1 LDRPAGSG
9 LAKIYI
15 AISVKKPVLGSLGSL
30 GSLGAL
36 PALGLIIPVMGVGI
50 ARAVLGAFGLWSDF
64 GKSSFSGAGFSSFD
78 FSLARSIELTLLIA
92 SISTA
97 LALCVGALA
106 AIYIYQAE
114 RHSRLLKIGVVV
126 VLLTPHL
133 VSAVSINLLLG
144 DSGFLARMLRP
155 ELHFWP
161 QFIAGPYWL
170 GVIINFAWKESAFVA
185 MMLLAVL
192 PNNTS
197 GMVEAALMLK
207 VGPKRVVRQVL
218 LPLVK
223 PSLILS
229 GGLTFIYTVGSYE
242 AAWLLGRSYP
252 EPLAVLTYRL
262 FTNSDLVFRPQSYA
276 SALISLIIIATM
288 GVAMVLWLRKVPRWN
303 P

>member
-1 LDRPAGSG
+1 MDRSASSG

-15 AISVKKPVLGSLGSL
+15 AISVSKPAV
-30 GSLGAL
+30 GSLGAI
-36 PALGLIIPVMGVGI
+36 PALCLIIPVMGVGI
-50 ARAVLGAFGLWSDF
+50 ARVALGAFGLWSDF
-64 GKSSFSGAGFSSFD
+64 GKSGFSGAGFSSFD
-78 FSLARSIELTLLIA
+78 FSLAKSVELTLLIA

-106 AIYIYQAE
+106 AIYIYQAR
-114 RHSRLLKIGVVV
+114 RHSRLLKIGVAV

-144 DSGFLARMLRP
+144 DSGLLARLLRP

-170 GVIINFAWKESAFVA
+170 GVIINFAWKESAFVTL
-185 MMLLAVL
+185 MLLAVL

-197 GMVEAALMLK
+197 GMLEAAQMLK
-207 VGPKRVVRQVL
+207 AGPKRVLRQVL
-218 LPLVK
+218 FPLVK

-229 GGLTFIYTVGSYE
+229 GGLAFIYTVGSYE

-262 FTNSDLVFRPQSYA
+262 FTNSDLVFRPQAYA
-276 SALISLIIIATM
+276 SAMISLIIIATT
-288 GVAMVLWLRKVPRWN
+288 GVAMVLWLRKIPRWN

>member
-15 AISVKKPVLGSLGSL
+15 AISVKKRA
-30 GSLGAL
+30 LGAV
-36 PALGLIIPVMGVGI
+36 PALSLIIPIMGIGI
-50 ARAVLGAFGLWSDF
+50 ARVAMGAFGLWSDY
-64 GKSSFSGAGFSSFD
+64 GRSSFSWAGFSSFD
-78 FSLARSIELTLLIA
+78 FSLAKSVELTLLIA

-97 LALCVGALA
+97 LALCVGTLA
-106 AIYIYQAE
+106 AHYIYQTK
-114 RHSRLLKIGVVV
+114 RHARLLKIGVGVT
-126 VLLTPHL
+126 LLTPHL

-144 DSGFLARMLRP
+144 DSGFLARLLRP

-170 GVIINFAWKESAFVA
+170 GVIIDFAWKESAFVA
-185 MMLLAVL
+185 LMLLAVL
-192 PNNTS
+192 PNTTS
-197 GMVEAALMLK
+197 GMVETAQMLK
-207 VGPKRVVRQVL
+207 AGPKRVLRQVL

-229 GGLTFIYTVGSYE
+229 GGLAFIYAIGSYE

-262 FTNSDLVFRPQSYA
+262 FANSDLVFRPQAYA
-276 SALISLIIIATM
+276 SALISLVIIATT
-288 GVAMVLWLRKVPRWN
+288 GLVIVLWLRKIPRWN
-303 P
+303 S